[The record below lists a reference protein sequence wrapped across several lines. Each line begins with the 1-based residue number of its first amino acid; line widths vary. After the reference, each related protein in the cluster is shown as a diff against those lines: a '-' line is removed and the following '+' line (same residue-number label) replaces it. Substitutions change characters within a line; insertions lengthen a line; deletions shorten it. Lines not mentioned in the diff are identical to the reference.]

1 MIELTWGLIRQP
13 QFNEA
18 MQKLMNTPLEY
29 KDSYHISRIASKIET
44 EQREADKMFKSLVAK
59 FAETDEK
66 TNQWKVKEDLKE
78 EWTKQT
84 TEFVMTKFTIKKDKI
99 NMSKLSEIK
108 LSASEIV
115 ALEPLL
121 SEDEDAKESKVA
133 VTKIMTPDFK
143 KGSKGRKN

>member
-13 QFNEA
+13 NFNEA
-18 MQKLMNTPLEY
+18 MQKLINTPLEY

-44 EQREADKMFKSLVAK
+44 EQREADKTFKNLVAK

-66 TNQWKVKEDLKE
+66 TKQWKVKEDLKE

-84 TEFVMTKFTIKKDKI
+84 EEFVMTKFKIQKEKI
-99 NMSKLSEIK
+99 NMSKLADIK
-108 LSASEIV
+108 LTAAEIV

-121 SEDEDAKESKVA
+121 TEEEDPKTATAAAAKV
-133 VTKIMTPDFK
+133 MTPDFK
-143 KGSKGRKN
+143 KGKGRKN

>member
-44 EQREADKMFKSLVAK
+44 EQREADKMFKNLLAK
-59 FAETDEK
+59 FADTDEK
-66 TNQWKVKEDLKE
+66 TKQWKVKEDLKD

-84 TEFVMTKFTIKKDKI
+84 TEFVMTKFKIQKDKI
-99 NMSKLSEIK
+99 NMTKLSEIK
-108 LSASEIV
+108 LTAAEIV

-121 SEDEDAKESKVA
+121 TEEENPRDASA
-133 VTKIMTPDFK
+133 AAAKIMTPDFK
-143 KGSKGRKN
+143 KPKSRKN